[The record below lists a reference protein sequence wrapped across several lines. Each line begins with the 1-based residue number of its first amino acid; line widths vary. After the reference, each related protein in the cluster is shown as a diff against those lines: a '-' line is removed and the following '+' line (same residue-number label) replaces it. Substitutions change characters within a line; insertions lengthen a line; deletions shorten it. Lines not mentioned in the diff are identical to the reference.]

1 MYLIWTYFPFQ
12 VSLTISS
19 MQLLQPTALTMSS
32 YSTDIEMGQH
42 RVHFLS
48 DKWLPYFQSVVYDF
62 STFGFYLFMSLPLKS
77 AWASRVFATAVRCSL
92 PPSLPRTETG
102 VGIALCGR
110 TPALSVRP
118 SVLLWAAAAAV
129 DLGGWCWLPPNVAPI
144 HSLLTPVLYF
154 AKFGLTAR

>member
-1 MYLIWTYFPFQ
+1 
-12 VSLTISS
+12 

-92 PPSLPRTETG
+92 PPSLPPPNRNG
-102 VGIALCGR
+102 GWNRALR
-110 TPALSVRP
+110 SDARSVRP
-118 SVLLWAAAAAV
+118 SVRSSMGRRRRRRPWGMMLITAKCCSHTL
-129 DLGGWCWLPPNVAPI
+129 AP
-144 HSLLTPVLYF
+144 HTCSLFREIWTNCPII
-154 AKFGLTAR
+154 RQ